1 MLNQKGQTL
10 VMFVLLL
17 PFFFLILLVVI
28 NLSSLNSEKT
38 KINDTVYDVILFAVN
53 NSNIDNLEEKV
64 SRLLEDN
71 LDDIDYDVVISSS
84 NIRINV
90 RKKFSSGL
98 SLIGVD
104 DEISISYLGNFNTK
118 EIDKEWRGDLWQ

>member
-118 EIDKEWRGDLWQ
+118 EIDKE